1 MGILDLLT
9 KKGSIFTSTDGTT
22 PSGFDTTTSKLNP
35 QTLRGSQLDLEGKTP
50 DKYTDNLPR

>member
-9 KKGSIFTSTDGTT
+9 KKGSIFTSTDGTK
-22 PSGFDTTTSKLNP
+22 PASYDTTTSKLDP
-35 QTLRGSQLDLEGKTP
+35 QTLIGSQLDLEGKTP